1 MYTHTYTYTVYLFIF
16 SISLRSFCNSV
27 TSPRWAFRKPWGGC
41 DNQVEVLFQRNPRA
55 PGEEDVR
62 GKDASSKTSS
72 KETMRHVQRSTYLI
86 PPWEDSRPDSARGQ
100 GRAGE
105 GSCLGV
111 TFKLHFEVA
120 ARKQTCGR
128 RRSEPGR
135 WPVRQDSGKVRKESG
150 SWDDSARLAARVQQR
165 EDRELPAADGDK
177 PLETG
182 QQESDVVGYGN
193 QKVCTE
199 VCF

>member
-1 MYTHTYTYTVYLFIF
+1 MCEGRMQAAKL
-16 SISLRSFCNSV
+16 
-27 TSPRWAFRKPWGGC
+27 AARKRCGT
-41 DNQVEVLFQRNPRA
+41 L
-55 PGEEDVR
+55 
-62 GKDASSKTSS
+62 
-72 KETMRHVQRSTYLI
+72 QRSTYLI
-86 PPWEDSRPDSARGQ
+86 PPWEDSRPDSARRQ

-165 EDRELPAADGDK
+165 EDRELPAAGGDK